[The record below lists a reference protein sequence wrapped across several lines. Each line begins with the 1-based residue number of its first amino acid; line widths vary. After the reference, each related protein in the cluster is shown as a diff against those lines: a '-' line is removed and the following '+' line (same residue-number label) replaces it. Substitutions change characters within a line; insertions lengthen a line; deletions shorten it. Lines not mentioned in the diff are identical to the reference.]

1 MKTKKIFIGVIITLA
16 ILALIVFGI
25 YNFSFKPKETVDSIN
40 KTVTIDPI
48 KLSKKFLPKDINLS
62 LEELTAESN
71 TKFNSNELTDLFIEA
86 INEMPDLRNYLSG
99 IKVSLDNDLINVYAN
114 INYHNIPFQLK
125 LAFSAK
131 AVNGKGILHYES
143 GNLGFISISKD
154 TIFNNLEN
162 NSLITFDKNSG
173 DIILSLEGL
182 DNIDIKDMKV
192 KDGDLVI
199 NFRGTIKFW
208 DWLKK

>member
-1 MKTKKIFIGVIITLA
+1 MKTKKILIGAIITLA
-16 ILALIVFGI
+16 ILALIILGV

-86 INEMPDLRNYLSG
+86 INEMPDLKNSLSG

-114 INYHNIPFQLK
+114 INYYNIPFQLK
-125 LAFSAK
+125 LVFSAK
-131 AVNGKGILHYES
+131 AVDGKGILHYES

-192 KDGDLVI
+192 QDGDLVI

>member
-1 MKTKKIFIGVIITLA
+1 MKTKKILLGGIITLA
-16 ILALIVFGI
+16 ILALIILGV

-71 TKFNSNELTDLFIEA
+71 TKFNSNEITDLFIEA
-86 INEMPDLRNYLSG
+86 INEMPDLKNSLSG

-114 INYHNIPFQLK
+114 IKYYNIPFQLK
-125 LAFSAK
+125 LVFSAK
-131 AVNGKGILHYES
+131 AVDGKGILHYES

-192 KDGDLVI
+192 QDGDLVI

>member
-1 MKTKKIFIGVIITLA
+1 MKTKKILLGGIITLA
-16 ILALIVFGI
+16 ILALIILGV

-71 TKFNSNELTDLFIEA
+71 TKFNSNEITDLFIEA
-86 INEMPDLRNYLSG
+86 INEMPDLKNSLSG

-114 INYHNIPFQLK
+114 INYYNIPFQLK
-125 LAFSAK
+125 LVFSAK
-131 AVNGKGILHYES
+131 AVDGKGILHYES

-154 TIFNNLEN
+154 TIFTNLEN

-192 KDGDLVI
+192 QDGDLVI

>member
-1 MKTKKIFIGVIITLA
+1 MKTKKILIGITITIV
-16 ILALIVFGI
+16 ILALIILGV

-86 INEMPDLRNYLSG
+86 INEMPDLKNSLSG

-114 INYHNIPFQLK
+114 INYYNIPFQLK
-125 LAFSAK
+125 LVFSAK
-131 AVNGKGILHYES
+131 AVDGKGILHYES

-192 KDGDLVI
+192 QDGDLVI

>member
-1 MKTKKIFIGVIITLA
+1 MKTKKILIGITIV
-16 ILALIVFGI
+16 ILALIILGV
-25 YNFSFKPKETVDSIN
+25 YNFSFKPKEPVDSID

-48 KLSKKFLPKDINLS
+48 KLSQKFLPKDINLN

-86 INEMPDLRNYLSG
+86 INEMNDLKNSLSG
-99 IKVSLDNDLINVYAN
+99 IKVSLDNNLINVYAN
-114 INYHNIPFQLK
+114 INYYNIPFQLK
-125 LAFSAK
+125 LVFSAK
-131 AVNGKGILHYES
+131 AVDGKGILHYQS
-143 GNLGFISISKD
+143 GKLGFISISKD

-162 NSLITFDKNSG
+162 NSLISFDKNSG

-182 DNIDIKDMKV
+182 DNIDIKDMKIE
-192 KDGDLVI
+192 DGDLVI

>member
-1 MKTKKIFIGVIITLA
+1 MKTKKILLGGIITLA
-16 ILALIVFGI
+16 ILALIILGV

-71 TKFNSNELTDLFIEA
+71 TKFNSNEITDLFIEA
-86 INEMPDLRNYLSG
+86 INEMPDLKNSLSG

-114 INYHNIPFQLK
+114 INYYNIPFQLK
-125 LAFSAK
+125 LVFSAK
-131 AVNGKGILHYES
+131 AVDGKGILHYES

-192 KDGDLVI
+192 QDGDLVI